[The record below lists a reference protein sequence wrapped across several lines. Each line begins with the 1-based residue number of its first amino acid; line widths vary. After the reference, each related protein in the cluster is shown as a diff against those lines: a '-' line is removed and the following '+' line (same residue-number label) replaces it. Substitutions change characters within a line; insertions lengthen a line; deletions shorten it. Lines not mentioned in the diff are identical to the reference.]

1 MKSQRHGWW
10 VRIIWATGFVAHAV
24 AALPPDVLAKK
35 ACGATVMVRNLE
47 GRKSMGTGFF
57 VYPDLLV
64 TNTHVLESLDV

>member
-1 MKSQRHGWW
+1 VS
-10 VRIIWATGFVAHAV
+10 HAV

-64 TNTHVLESLDV
+64 TNKHVLESLDVEIVD